1 MTNLK
6 IVPQKFSFEKPTITN
21 GKGEITSYGMNVS
34 IEIDAFKADKEQ
46 IKKDLASIFAE
57 VLKYFDWYYQIWVHI
72 GKNTIITY
80 PNQNK

>member
-21 GKGEITSYGMNVS
+21 GKGETISYGINVT

-46 IKKDLASIFAE
+46 LKKDLTSIFDE
-57 VLKYFDWYYQIWVHI
+57 VLEYFD
-72 GKNTIITY
+72 
-80 PNQNK
+80 